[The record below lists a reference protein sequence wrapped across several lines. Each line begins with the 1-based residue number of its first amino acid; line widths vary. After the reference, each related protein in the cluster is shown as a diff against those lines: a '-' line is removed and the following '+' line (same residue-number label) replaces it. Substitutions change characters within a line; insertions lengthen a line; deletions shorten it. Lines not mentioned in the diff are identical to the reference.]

1 MNEIRKPIVVVGSI
15 NMDLVAR
22 TPRIPLAGQ
31 TLIGTDFVTTPGGK
45 GANQAVAAARLGYPV
60 EMVGMVGGGAPGEAD
75 LSGKANLSS
84 KAHLPGEANSS
95 SEVPSP
101 SEASPLREAGQDIFG
116 QALLDN
122 LAAAGVGTSAV
133 ERVAGPS
140 GVAPILVGDNG
151 ENLIVVIPGAN
162 GKVDGAAVDR
172 HAALIRS
179 AGMVLC
185 QLELPLTTVSRVLA
199 ICAEAS
205 VPVMLDPA
213 PAAPLPDRI
222 WSQVAWFTPNE
233 TEAAFYLGRKLE
245 AEEAAQLLL
254 QRGLRGVVL
263 KRGGEG
269 AYVALA
275 GGKAEWVRPFCVKAI
290 DTVGAGDCF
299 NGAFAVALLEGRDPW
314 TAARFASAAAA
325 ISVTRRGAQASMPS
339 REETEEFLVQHKV

>member
-1 MNEIRKPIVVVGSI
+1 MGKIQKPVVVVGSI

-31 TLIGTDFVTTPGGK
+31 TLIGSGFTTTPGGK

-75 LSGKANLSS
+75 
-84 KAHLPGEANSS
+84 
-95 SEVPSP
+95 
-101 SEASPLREAGQDIFG
+101 QDVFG
-116 QALLDN
+116 QALLEN
-122 LAAAGVGTSAV
+122 LAAAGVGIAAV

-140 GVAPILVGDNG
+140 GVAPILLGDNG
-151 ENLIVVIPGAN
+151 ENSIVVIPGAN
-162 GKVDGAAVDR
+162 GKVDDAAVDR
-172 HAALIRS
+172 QAALICS

-185 QLELPLTTVSRVLA
+185 QLELPLATVSRVLA
-199 ICAEAS
+199 LCAEAG

-222 WSQVAWFTPNE
+222 WNQVAWFTPNE
-233 TEAAFYLGRKLE
+233 TEASFYLGKKLE
-245 AEEAAQLLL
+245 PEEVAKLLL